1 MHFTGTKCS
10 LWILLFDEAQ
20 NVKIAWRFQ
29 AANTTVT
36 CHKVGT
42 GGKLRIQ
49 SRASDKTLLNIANE
63 SQKVIPFPAGGYKAA
78 LKRQDNMTN
87 AKHK

>member
-29 AANTTVT
+29 AAKTTVT

-42 GGKLRIQ
+42 GGE
-49 SRASDKTLLNIANE
+49 T
-63 SQKVIPFPAGGYKAA
+63 
-78 LKRQDNMTN
+78 QDTIEG
-87 AKHK
+87 K